1 MKEGE
6 EVEEVRRERIK
17 IEGGEID
24 IVLLRDEDPNGEY
37 FLIEVDGVR
46 WLYSDSKIHAIVLFE
61 MMKEHLREYVGYK
74 KRP

>member
-6 EVEEVRRERIK
+6 EVEEVRRESIA

-37 FLIEVDGVR
+37 FLIEVDEVR

-61 MMKEHLREYVGYK
+61 MMKDHLREYVGYK